1 MIIGIC
7 GNIGAGKSSLTSLL
21 ETSLGFTP
29 VYEAVDENPFLKD
42 FYSDMK
48 RWAFHSQLFFLI
60 KRFDFLKRVD
70 DVGKVIIQDR
80 TIYEDVEIFAK
91 NLHLMGYIDERDW
104 KLYRD
109 TFYTLSDHLK
119 TPAGMVYIKCS
130 VSTLIERIRMRGRGY
145 ESKIETEYLERLNS
159 LYDSWFE
166 NYKESEKLII
176 DGDRYDFIA
185 NISDREHVLDIVE
198 SFVKK
203 LSAGVQSSL
212 FNGEL

>member
-21 ETSLGFTP
+21 ERVQGFTP

-60 KRFDFLKRVD
+60 KRFDFLKRVED
-70 DVGKVIIQDR
+70 EGKIIIQDR

-104 KLYRD
+104 RLYRD

-119 TPAGMVYIKCS
+119 APTGMIYIKCS
-130 VSTLIERIRMRGRGY
+130 VPTLIERIKMRGRGY
-145 ESKIETEYLERLNS
+145 ESNIEPEYLQRLNS
-159 LYDSWFE
+159 LYDTWFE
-166 NYKESEKLII
+166 SYTASEKLVIN
-176 DGDRYDFIA
+176 GDTHDFIA
-185 NISDREHVLDIVE
+185 SKKDQQIVLKDISD
-198 SFVKK
+198 FVKK

-212 FNGEL
+212 FNGEP

>member
-7 GNIGAGKSSLTSLL
+7 GNIGAGKSSLTALL
-21 ETSLGFTP
+21 EKKLGFTP

-48 RWAFHSQLFFLI
+48 HWAFHSQLFFLI

-70 DVGKVIIQDR
+70 DEGKIIIQDR

-104 KLYRD
+104 NLYRD

-130 VSTLIERIRMRGRGY
+130 VSTLIERIKMRGRGY
-145 ESKIETEYLERLNS
+145 ESNIKPEYLERLNR
-159 LYDSWFE
+159 LYNSWFD
-166 NYKESEKLII
+166 NYTASEKFVIN
-176 DGDRYDFIA
+176 GDKYDFIA
-185 NISDREHVLDIVE
+185 NKADQKFVLEDIAN
-198 SFVKK
+198 FVKK

-212 FNGEL
+212 FNGET